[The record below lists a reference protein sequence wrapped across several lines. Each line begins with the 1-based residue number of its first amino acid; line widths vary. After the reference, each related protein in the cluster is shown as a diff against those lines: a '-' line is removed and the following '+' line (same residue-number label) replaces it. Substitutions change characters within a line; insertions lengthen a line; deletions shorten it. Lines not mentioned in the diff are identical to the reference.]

1 MNMKFKKAFRD
12 LRISPKRT
20 FLVVFALV
28 LGIWGVG
35 TVLVSYF
42 ILSNDLN
49 ANYQSTHPAQVI
61 FHSDKF
67 DKMNLQEFV
76 SRPEVETAELRDFSL
91 HRIEVY
97 PNVWIPMWLYGVEDF
112 NKFNM
117 ANVFQQEGRKV
128 PLPGS
133 ILIERDCKRVSDIKI
148 GDSPRVR
155 IGSTIKNVKISGICF
170 DPAQAPATQDAF
182 VYAYTDKKTYHD
194 VTGLPNNQR
203 LIVRLKD
210 VHSADDVK
218 RVSDNISRDLKAKG
232 ITVSSIDIPKFN
244 QHPHQWQLNTLLFLI
259 GAIGFLAFIMG
270 AVLVS
275 QLMKSIMASQ
285 VRQIGFIKAIGAS
298 RWQVFQIYILMLLLM
313 GLFAGILAV
322 PAAVA
327 TGKAFSAFVAFKL
340 NFNILTTTIPFH
352 VYLYLLAASLLLPLL
367 FSFSILLKG
376 TRVSVREA
384 LSDYGI
390 SVKKSLREYKSLI
403 KLPIS
408 NTFILALRN
417 SIRNSSRLTVT
428 IMAMAFG
435 VAIFSTGFNVRQS
448 LWELLTGYK
457 NEMRYDVQVVLNN
470 PVSKEEA
477 TKYFT
482 SIPNVS
488 STELWL
494 GGRGEIQSRIIS
506 TDKGAGIVA
515 LPGNSEFLKLKI
527 RNGRWLTK
535 SNDIEVVLNQQALEL
550 YNYPAIG
557 SSLNLI
563 IGNKMIRTKLVGM
576 TEQFEKPKVYIDI
589 NQYDSLL
596 NPMHNVNT
604 VSFKATH
611 NSYKDVVELKK
622 DLEKAIAGSDL
633 DVAYVMSQAERVK
646 IIYDHLNIIL
656 STIIILSFLVLVV
669 SAIGMASA
677 TGINIWERTREI
689 GVMRAI
695 GATPKKIYS
704 IFVIE
709 GMITSILSIALG
721 LTLAYPLSKLA
732 SVFFGNLMLGKE
744 AVLQY
749 AFSPLGFWITIVV
762 TILFGWL
769 ASRFPAKSAIQIP
782 THKALSYE

>member
-1 MNMKFKKAFRD
+1 MKFKKAFSD

-67 DKMNLQEFV
+67 DKMNLQEFI